1 MTRFPSLLVLC
12 LAPAAL
18 AAAPAH
24 ADALADFY
32 KGKNMQMVIATSP
45 GGDYDTRGR
54 LVARHMGKHIPGH
67 PNIVPQNMPGAVG
80 LQAANWLANLAP
92 KDGTVLHMVMQNM
105 PAHQALGGQGVHF
118 DARKFNWIGNTSDS
132 PSVVNSW
139 YTTGITSIEQV
150 KTKELIVGAPGTATA
165 SVYYPMVM
173 NALAGTKFKIVAG
186 YPGGNDVNLAMER
199 GEVGGRG
206 SNTLASWK
214 TSRPQ
219 WLTENK
225 IHILVQ
231 VGQKRHPE
239 LANVP
244 LLTELVSNE
253 DDRKVMAFI
262 SADVA
267 YARPVAT
274 TPDVPADRVKM
285 LREAFMATMK
295 DPELLAEADKAQI
308 DISPLPGD
316 EVQEIVA
323 SVLDTPAPVIE
334 RTKTI
339 LANEADV
346 RKLSNK

>member
-1 MTRFPSLLVLC
+1 MSFAVLVAVPLLGTGVC
-12 LAPAAL
+12 
-18 AAAPAH
+18 AH
-24 ADALADFY
+24 ADTIADFY
-32 KGKNMQMVIATSP
+32 KGKTMQMVIATSP

-54 LVARHMGKHIPGH
+54 LVARHMGKHIAGH
-67 PNIVPQNMPGAVG
+67 PGIVPQNMPGAVG

-105 PAHQALGGQGVHF
+105 PAHQALGGIGVQY

-139 YTTGITSIEQV
+139 YTTGITTIEQV

-173 NALAGTKFKIVAG
+173 NALVGTKFKIVAG

-231 VGQKRHPE
+231 VALKRHPE
-239 LANVP
+239 LPEVP

-262 SADVA
+262 TADVA

-274 TPDVPADRVKM
+274 TPDVPAERLTA
-285 LREAFMATMK
+285 LRRAFDATMK
-295 DPELLAEADKAQI
+295 GPELLAEADKAQI
-308 DISPLPGD
+308 DISPLPGE
-316 EVQEIVA
+316 EVQKIVA
-323 SVLDTPAPVIE
+323 SVLDTAAPTIA
-334 RTKTI
+334 RTKAI

-346 RKLSNK
+346 RKLTK